1 MSHDEGPEAPNNLHG
16 AQNPGSEGS
25 DDDFPGFPDILMK
38 LRSLRLKKVGAEAWL
53 RCAARKL
60 SGVLQGQPSWHELTS
75 LVDEFDHRK
84 SKWVELDDAVQ
95 DLIENPE
102 EVKRLELLKFGGKI
116 TEWMLF
122 WDQFEA
128 IVDDK
133 PMPPVIKFM
142 YLRSVLEGEARRV
155 IQGLA
160 QTAANYNSACEL
172 LKERYAKP
180 NKIISAHIQDLMQLA
195 LSRRSKYDNQLLALR
210 KLQDDVIAHV
220 RSLEALGVGGD
231 QYGLVLAPM
240 ILSLLPHEIRLE
252 WSRSQQEEGDLKG
265 LLEFLQREVEGRERA
280 EALQGLNH
288 RKTEDPS
295 VEKRQKKLIQGSAS
309 ALQTSSEDSASKQQC
324 AFCGKLHPSDKCFGI
339 VKLTLHEREKA
350 IRGKRL
356 CLKCLSPGHYARGCW
371 ARCSECKGGHHH
383 ALICRKS
390 EAITP
395 VTASEKTPEGEKV
408 RGESESVTHVG
419 VAPCESRARGIK
431 QCCVLQTAKIK
442 VVGYQGIISATV
454 MFDTGS
460 DRSYISKDF
469 VKRVR
474 PKWLT
479 SEYLSFSAFGGGKA
493 SKADLCSIYE
503 VMSLGANN
511 HKYSFK
517 VAEINVICPPLC
529 RTKVDPKC
537 LEPFAHLNLADE
549 HGSNRKI
556 QVDMLIGLDLYWKL
570 MLPNKIVCHEGL
582 VAQETVF
589 GWVLSGSSIRS
600 KDNCDVGV
608 QLLTF
613 SNFQEDSLSNFWDL
627 ESVGIQAQET
637 RSDAIK
643 PDPILVQFE
652 KLVSYKEGRYEVALP
667 WKSESV
673 KLKLLDNK
681 HHALRRLDNLSRKL
695 DRDPGLQE
703 QYYTVF
709 EEYEKEGIIEEIPP
723 HQLEGGYPVFYL
735 PHRPVVRE
743 ASIST
748 EIRPV
753 FDGSARGSNGV
764 SLNDCLESGP
774 SLNPDLVEVLL
785 RFRRWKVALTADITK
800 AFLQIKR
807 YPPSEVVS
815 ELLENLYVDD
825 WLSGADSP
833 AEACARF
840 DEACGMLKKA
850 GMCLSKCTSNYKTFP
865 MTEDSIVEGVKV
877 LGLQWDSSSDCFTF
891 KVENVD
897 PFGDINC
904 PGEISLLLNFMPL
917 VMRRKGVRCFV
928 YVRVPEEGNF
938 KVTLIAAR
946 VESDLPLFEFSRWSS
961 FPKALNIVGWVLRFV
976 GNCKASSLKAGGPL
990 TYGELMKA
998 KVKLLYCAQRE
1009 AFAKEINAL
1018 ALSQPLPKGS
1028 PLVKLDPYLDEE
1040 GLLRIKG
1047 RLENAELSFE
1057 SKHPIIVP
1065 GTYIALLL
1073 VHFQHGLL
1081 KHAGVAVLVSTLRNN
1096 YWIIRLR
1103 QIAKRVCRECVACR
1117 RCEAKACSQ
1126 PVAPLPE
1133 LRVKSAPPFTVTGLD
1148 FAGPLFCVDFP
1159 SKKLYIL
1166 LFTCAVVRAV
1176 HLELTESLSVTDC
1189 NLAIRR
1195 FLPDVVYLLCS
1206 TLTMLK
1212 PFWVSP
1218 TC

>member
-1 MSHDEGPEAPNNLHG
+1 MPVSHIG
-16 AQNPGSEGS
+16 
-25 DDDFPGFPDILMK
+25 
-38 LRSLRLKKVGAEAWL
+38 
-53 RCAARKL
+53 
-60 SGVLQGQPSWHELTS
+60 
-75 LVDEFDHRK
+75 
-84 SKWVELDDAVQ
+84 
-95 DLIENPE
+95 
-102 EVKRLELLKFGGKI
+102 
-116 TEWMLF
+116 
-122 WDQFEA
+122 
-128 IVDDK
+128 
-133 PMPPVIKFM
+133 
-142 YLRSVLEGEARRV
+142 
-155 IQGLA
+155 
-160 QTAANYNSACEL
+160 
-172 LKERYAKP
+172 
-180 NKIISAHIQDLMQLA
+180 IQDHD
-195 LSRRSKYDNQLLALR
+195 RRNLL
-210 KLQDDVIAHV
+210 I
-220 RSLEALGVGGD
+220 
-231 QYGLVLAPM
+231 M
-240 ILSLLPHEIRLE
+240 M
-252 WSRSQQEEGDLKG
+252 W
-265 LLEFLQREVEGRERA
+265 
-280 EALQGLNH
+280 
-288 RKTEDPS
+288 
-295 VEKRQKKLIQGSAS
+295 
-309 ALQTSSEDSASKQQC
+309 
-324 AFCGKLHPSDKCFGI
+324 LHS
-339 VKLTLHEREKA
+339 
-350 IRGKRL
+350 
-356 CLKCLSPGHYARGCW
+356 
-371 ARCSECKGGHHH
+371 
-383 ALICRKS
+383 
-390 EAITP
+390 
-395 VTASEKTPEGEKV
+395 
-408 RGESESVTHVG
+408 
-419 VAPCESRARGIK
+419 
-431 QCCVLQTAKIK
+431 
-442 VVGYQGIISATV
+442 
-454 MFDTGS
+454 
-460 DRSYISKDF
+460 
-469 VKRVR
+469 
-474 PKWLT
+474 
-479 SEYLSFSAFGGGKA
+479 
-493 SKADLCSIYE
+493 
-503 VMSLGANN
+503 
-511 HKYSFK
+511 
-517 VAEINVICPPLC
+517 

-549 HGSNRKI
+549 YGSNRKI

-627 ESVGIQAQET
+627 ESVGIQAQEP

-643 PDPILVQFE
+643 SDPILVQFE

-743 ASIST
+743 VSIST
-748 EIRPV
+748 KIRPV

-785 RFRRWKVALTADITK
+785 RFRRWRVALTADITK
-800 AFLQIKR
+800 AFLQIKVR
-807 YPPSEVVS
+807 RRTVMFTGFLEEKDIVKHFRFVRVPFGNKSSPFLLNATLKFHLKKYPPSEVVS

-825 WLSGADSP
+825 WLSGAASP

-850 GMCLSKCTSNYKTFP
+850 GMCLSKCTSNYKTLP
-865 MTEDSIVEGVKV
+865 MTEDSIIEGVKV
-877 LGLQWDSSSDCFTF
+877 IVLGDLPAI
-891 KVENVD
+891 ELHA
-897 PFGDINC
+897 FGDASERGYGAC
-904 PGEISLLLNFMPL
+904 
-917 VMRRKGVRCFV
+917 V
-928 YVRVPEEGNF
+928 YVRVPEKGNF

-946 VESDLPLFEFSRWSS
+946 
-961 FPKALNIVGWVLRFV
+961 
-976 GNCKASSLKAGGPL
+976 AGGPL

-1009 AFAKEINAL
+1009 AFAREINAL

-1073 VHFQHGLL
+1073 VRFQHGLL

-1133 LRVKSAPPFTVTGLD
+1133 LRVKAAPPFTVTGLD

-1195 FLPDVVYLLCS
+1195 FTARRGVPSVFYSDNAKNLLGVSNLLKQHYGPMAPNGSLLYLMRLGEEPDVANPLTPSHFLIGRSAGFQVELADDSASGVTSKDLCVREAVRLSQLEKFWNIWQSEYLRNLPCMVKGFKANCN
-1206 TLTMLK
+1206 LTRGSVVIVKEERVPRLLWPLGVITEVCPGKDGMVRSAKVKTKRGFVTKPVQNLYNLEISDISEESVCYEIVVEVLMMIGVLRHSYGGEDVKCYYEKAFSQHMMLPLHLSALDVTK
-1212 PFWVSP
+1212 AGTNHHAF
-1218 TC
+1218 TDIAIL